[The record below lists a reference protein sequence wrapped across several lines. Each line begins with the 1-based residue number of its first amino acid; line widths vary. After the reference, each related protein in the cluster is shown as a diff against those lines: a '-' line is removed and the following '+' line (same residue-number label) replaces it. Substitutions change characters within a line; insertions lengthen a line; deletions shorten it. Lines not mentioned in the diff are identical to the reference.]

1 MGLRDGEGEIGSE
14 EEEEICE
21 VGHRD
26 WEERQIGYWTIGDCI
41 GHTMKGIAD
50 SPEYIEYILSLYL
63 GGTRYVEYHLP
74 CPFIA
79 QPLKGILY

>member
-1 MGLRDGEGEIGSE
+1 MGLRVGEGEIGSE

-50 SPEYIEYILSLYL
+50 SPEYSIY
-63 GGTRYVEYHLP
+63 
-74 CPFIA
+74 
-79 QPLKGILY
+79 